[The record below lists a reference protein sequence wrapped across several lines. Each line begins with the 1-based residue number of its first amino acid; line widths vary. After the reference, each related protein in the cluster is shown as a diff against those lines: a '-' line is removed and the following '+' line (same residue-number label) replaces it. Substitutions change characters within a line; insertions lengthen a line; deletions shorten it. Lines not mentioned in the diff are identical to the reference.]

1 MCPFFTTGDTRTM
14 TLASLT
20 SRGQLD
26 RDREHCVDDCR
37 AQRGSAFHSAA
48 HRFQRP
54 SEEMPTRKAARSY
67 DHLGSKGEKPGVGG
81 PDLKRSGHRS
91 HSFGEL
97 GISREVI
104 RDNQS
109 CQLVLTR
116 DNRSSWVY
124 SDRIS
129 PQSAGRSVV
138 RGRVAVVTNG
148 ADRNG

>member
-1 MCPFFTTGDTRTM
+1 LTATVSVVWM
-14 TLASLT
+14 TAVL
-20 SRGQLD
+20 
-26 RDREHCVDDCR
+26 
-37 AQRGSAFHSAA
+37 SAA
-48 HRFQRP
+48 ARFTLRRTAFQRP

-97 GISREVI
+97 GISREAI
-104 RDNQS
+104 RYNQS

-124 SDRIS
+124 NDRIT